1 MAQRVDYQQFQLAKK
16 ECDDL
21 RLKIDQLRG
30 SEDSGHLSKM
40 HSGHAAPLSLKQR
53 RVLKGHFGKIYACH
67 WSSKDS
73 IHLVSASQDGKLI
86 IWNGLTTNKVEAI
99 PLRSSW
105 VMTCAYSPSGK
116 FVACGGLD
124 NLCSVYPL
132 ASATGSSAVND
143 SPNMLPSAELANHE
157 GYLSCCRFI
166 DDDEILTS
174 SGDSTCILWDV
185 ETKNPKVIFDSH
197 ASDVM
202 SVSLGDKGAVF
213 VSGSCDST
221 AKVFEPRVP
230 RCVATFA
237 GHESDV
243 NSVQMYPDS
252 SAFCTGSDDSSCRF
266 FDMRSY
272 RQLQAYYDDNILCG
286 ITSVA
291 FSKTGKF
298 LFAGYDDYTCIGWNT
313 LTASQA
319 QVLSAHENRV
329 SCIGVN
335 AAGKALCTGSWDTL
349 LMIFA

>member
-1 MAQRVDYQQFQLAKK
+1 MEKRAEYEAFQATKK

-21 RLKIDQLRG
+21 RNKIERLRG
-30 SEDSGHLSKM
+30 GEDVNHLSRM
-40 HSGHAAPLSLKQR
+40 ANGQTSSLSLKQR

-67 WSSKDS
+67 WSAKDS
-73 IHLVSASQDGKLI
+73 VHLVSASQDGKLI
-86 IWNGLTTNKVEAI
+86 IWNGITTNKVEAI

-132 ASATGSSAVND
+132 TSATGMPAADSAQT
-143 SPNMLPSAELANHE
+143 PPSAELASHE

-166 DDDEILTS
+166 ADDEILTS

-197 ASDVM
+197 AGDVM
-202 SVSLGDKGAVF
+202 SVSLGEHGNVF

-243 NSVQMYPDS
+243 NSVQMFADGNGFS
-252 SAFCTGSDDSSCRF
+252 SGSDDSSCRF

-272 RQLQAYYDDNILCG
+272 RQLQAYYDDKILCG

-291 FSKTGKF
+291 FSKSGKY
-298 LFAGYDDYTCIGWNT
+298 LFAGYDDYTCIAWNT
-313 LTASQA
+313 VSATQA

-335 AAGKALCTGSWDTL
+335 ESGKALCTGSWDTL